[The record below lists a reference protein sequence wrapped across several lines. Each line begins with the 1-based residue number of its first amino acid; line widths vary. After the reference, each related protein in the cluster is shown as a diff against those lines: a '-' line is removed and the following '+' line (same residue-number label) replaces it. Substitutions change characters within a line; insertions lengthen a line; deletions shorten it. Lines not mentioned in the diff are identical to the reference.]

1 MLFVLV
7 LALALGAI
15 PLGSKAAFTDLVG
28 SFIILSSVSY
38 AIPIAGHLFSGRKS
52 IRPGPF
58 WMGKAGFVVQSLA
71 VLFIIFFDIMFCF
84 RKYTAM
90 FLMCSFANSAQL
102 TLCLPPQG
110 Q

>member
-1 MLFVLV
+1 MLLVGV

-58 WMGKAGFVVQSLA
+58 WMGKAGFVVQTLA
-71 VLFIIFFDIMFCF
+71 VLCIIFFDVMYCF
-84 RKYTAM
+84 RKYPAISLTHTTAA
-90 FLMCSFANSAQL
+90 C
-102 TLCLPPQG
+102 
-110 Q
+110 